1 MSYKEMIQEELNR
14 QWKYLLTFGEP
25 DDDEDDEEQRLISLC
40 TKIIHYASEVGD
52 LEKIVL
58 IIDRIQ
64 PELGIEIDV
73 NETMDISEQTPLMIA
88 CREGYPDIVDFLIL
102 NGANVNLARR
112 DGTTPL
118 ITVAENSIMDKD
130 DQLTIVEKLIESNAN
145 VNVQEE
151 YGKTPLILAT
161 ESNSPKIV
169 SKLLL
174 SGADIGLKDKEGDTA
189 LDIAVS
195 NEMKDIEKII
205 QDYINKQNEPKT
217 PVKTRGGTKKRRIKE
232 NKNKRKQ
239 KLNKSKR
246 RKTI

>member
-1 MSYKEMIQEELNR
+1 MSYKVQMQKELEGKWN
-14 QWKYLLTFGEP
+14 YLLTFGEH

-40 TKIIHYASEVGD
+40 TQIIHYASEVGD

-58 IIDRIQ
+58 IIDQIQ
-64 PELGIEIDV
+64 NDLGIEIDV
-73 NETMDISEQTPLMIA
+73 NETVDISEQTPLMIA

-145 VNVQEE
+145 VNVQDE

-169 SKLLL
+169 NIFLL
-174 SGADIGLKDKEGDTA
+174 SGADINIKDRNNETA
-189 LDIAVS
+189 LDVAVS
-195 NEMKDIEKII
+195 NEMAEIQQII
-205 QDYINKQNEPKT
+205 KDYINKQNETKT
-217 PVKTRGGTKKRRIKE
+217 HAKKRGGTKKRK
-232 NKNKRKQ
+232 KNKKRK

-246 RKTI
+246 RKTL